1 MITNEEMNDL
11 ITERL
16 IRCDEGIASAKENL
30 NEMITL
36 RKEVIEIIET
46 ENREVERIPSRESR
60 ALDGADVS
68 IKEFETNIKLLKI
81 EKMIYN
87 ALKNTKSDRAIYKK
101 LQDKY
106 AEAMVDLIEL
116 SSQQV
121 SLGLRGEGNYLDF
134 CNKIKKDKNFID
146 IICQY
151 GFVNGDTIL
160 TNWSI
165 PSKPSVI
172 CFVKKGQFVYERVR
186 TAEHPLGVVDW
197 TTSVAIMLP
206 GRTVFS
212 SKYTHYRELVV
223 IH

>member
-1 MITNEEMNDL
+1 MNTT

-16 IRCDEGIASAKENL
+16 IRCDEGIASAKEGL
-30 NEMITL
+30 DEMLTL
-36 RKEVIEIIET
+36 RKDVIEIIET
-46 ENREVERIPSRESR
+46 ENREVERISIRESR

-106 AEAMVDLIEL
+106 AEAMVELIEL

-121 SLGLRGEGNYLDF
+121 SLGLRGEGTYLDF
-134 CNKIKKDKNFID
+134 CNKIKEDKKIID

-151 GFVNGDTIL
+151 GFV
-160 TNWSI
+160 
-165 PSKPSVI
+165 I
-172 CFVKKGQFVYERVR
+172 C
-186 TAEHPLGVVDW
+186 L
-197 TTSVAIMLP
+197 
-206 GRTVFS
+206 
-212 SKYTHYRELVV
+212 
-223 IH
+223 